1 MKNESQQIPNDSILD
16 NTVGLNRK
24 GTSPIQGLEMKQ
36 MKYAIGTPDDQQEDA
51 EEEKKSESLG
61 TGRE

>member
-36 MKYAIGTPDDQQEDA
+36 MKYAIGTPDD
-51 EEEKKSESLG
+51 
-61 TGRE
+61 